1 VTIANAKPSR
11 MSGLVIRF
19 AERQLGATLTP
30 RQRQILTALFD
41 PEVGP
46 QVEDAL
52 LGAEPGTSVK
62 FATCR
67 RCRTT
72 RQVKKDG
79 LLRRHTSWPSKD
91 ILCPG
96 SNTRDWTT

>member
-19 AERQLGATLTP
+19 AERQLGTSLTP
-30 RQRQILTALFD
+30 RQKQILTALFD

-62 FATCR
+62 FAICR
-67 RCRTT
+67 RCGET
-72 RQVKKDG
+72 RQVRKDG
-79 LLRRHTSWPSKD
+79 TLRLHGAEPESGD
-91 ILCPG
+91 YCPG
-96 SNTRDWTT
+96 SNTTEWTT